1 MKRKLEIEKKKNIR
15 KKNAHSLSFLRVVQ
29 KYERI
34 EINLTLD
41 ASL

>member
-1 MKRKLEIEKKKNIR
+1 MKRKLEIEKKKKYS